1 MDAVKIVNKINKE
14 HGTIKNSVFSLHAED
29 LLWIC
34 IRDII
39 LSVQNPQ

>member
-14 HGTIKNSVFSLHAED
+14 HGTIKNVYFLACGGS
-29 LLWIC
+29 LWIC